1 MPGISRPSSRAAA
14 PAEEDQPTEPNGVWW
29 AFRNAH
35 PALLALYYSNS
46 FLTAFPVLAMADW
59 LNNGV
64 RMSVST
70 QSQFYAFIFM
80 PYCFK
85 PVYAVAAN
93 ALGKH
98 RRIDKRSRACLLLIC
113 RIFLGSCTGTEV
125 LGGGA
130 VR

>member
-1 MPGISRPSSRAAA
+1 
-14 PAEEDQPTEPNGVWW
+14 
-29 AFRNAH
+29 
-35 PALLALYYSNS
+35 
-46 FLTAFPVLAMADW
+46 MADW
-59 LNNGV
+59 LNNDV

-70 QSQFYAFIFM
+70 QSQFNAFIFM

-85 PVYAVAAN
+85 PVYAAAAN